1 MKYIISIIVL
11 IITFFVGYQCGK
23 TQQGEV
29 QPDTIAPK
37 IERIV
42 TTKDSILRINDSI
55 DFKVKEIEKVHET
68 TIDDIIRNNPADDYN
83 FFSTYIERYC
93 GYNNTDTTQ
102 ESESNIR

>member
-1 MKYIISIIVL
+1 MKYILSIIVL

-29 QPDTIAPK
+29 QSDTIAPK
-37 IERIV
+37 IERII

-68 TIDDIIRNNPADDYN
+68 TIDDIIRNNPTDDYN

-93 GYNNTDTTQ
+93 GYNNTDTAQ

>member
-1 MKYIISIIVL
+1 MKYILSIIVL

-23 TQQGEV
+23 PRQGEV
-29 QPDTIAPK
+29 QSDTIAPK
-37 IERIV
+37 IERII

-68 TIDDIIRNNPADDYN
+68 TIDDIIRNNPTDDYN

-93 GYNNTDTTQ
+93 GYNNTDTAQ